1 MHNDIK
7 NENRLR
13 KERLGELSDF
23 LKQDTDLTNKF
34 LDNFEKQAQQEADK
48 FMDDLDKELENRFE
62 HQEKVL
68 GNMSQFVGKF
78 QQTLKIF
85 GKDV

>member
-34 LDNFEKQAQQEADK
+34 LDNFEKQASQEADK
-48 FMDDLDKELENRFE
+48 FMDDLDKELDNRFE

-78 QQTLKIF
+78 Q
-85 GKDV
+85 

>member
-34 LDNFEKQAQQEADK
+34 LDNFEKQAQAEADK

-78 QQTLKIF
+78 Q
-85 GKDV
+85 